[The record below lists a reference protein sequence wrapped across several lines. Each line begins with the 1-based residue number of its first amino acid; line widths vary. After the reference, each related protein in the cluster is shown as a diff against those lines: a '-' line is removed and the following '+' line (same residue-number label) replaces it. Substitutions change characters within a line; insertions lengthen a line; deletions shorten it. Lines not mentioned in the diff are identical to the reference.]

1 VDSVYIYIYAYVGN
15 FCFLFLSFFSPKVLN
30 SSNESVVS
38 SHEQLKLKMK
48 YKNVFV
54 AIAYFL
60 PLF

>member
-1 VDSVYIYIYAYVGN
+1 MHMWEI
-15 FCFLFLSFFSPKVLN
+15 FCFLFFFSPNVPN
-30 SSNESVVS
+30 SSYEYVVS

-48 YKNVFV
+48 YKNLFV